1 MRRLCGVLVALLM
14 LLAGAMVAAAESETG
29 GEPGSW
35 LKNALGER
43 ESGSTRREKR
53 YVAMLTI
60 DGELSA
66 YDAYYDHAGTLD
78 AIDALIDDQENA
90 GLILLL
96 NTPGGGLYEA
106 DELLHE
112 LKTYKELTG
121 RPVAAYMEQECC
133 SAGVFAAMGADLIFA
148 SRMTLTGNVGV
159 YMESSSDAGLLEKL
173 GVEQIY
179 VASGENK
186 VNGYPELTQEQRAIL
201 QALVDESFE
210 LFLQEIET
218 SRGLTRAQM
227 EPFMDGRLLSAIQA
241 KEMGL
246 IDGVGY
252 YDEAIDTFYETFGWG
267 DAPLQDVT
275 PEWEDGFGGLDN
287 SDLLDWIVN
296 LEKQTGGADAARTAR
311 TTRAA
316 GGFKGR

>member
-1 MRRLCGVLVALLM
+1 MRRLCGVLAALLM
-14 LLAGAMVAAAESETG
+14 LLAGAMAAAAEDAQGS
-29 GEPGSW
+29 EPGSW
-35 LKNALGER
+35 LKSALGDR
-43 ESGSTRREKR
+43 EGGHGVREER
-53 YVAMLTI
+53 YVAMLAI

-66 YDAYYDHAGTLD
+66 YDAYYDHLGTLD
-78 AIDALIDDQENA
+78 VIDALIDDRENV

-133 SAGVFAAMGADLIFA
+133 SAGVYVAMGADAILA

-159 YMESSSDAGLLEKL
+159 YMESSSEAGLLDKL
-173 GVEQIY
+173 GIERIY

-186 VNGYPELTQEQRAIL
+186 VDGYPELTQEQRAIL

-210 LFLQEIET
+210 FFLQEIEA

-227 EPFMDGRLLSAIQA
+227 EPFMDGRLLSAVQA
-241 KEMGL
+241 KEFGL
-246 IDGVGY
+246 IDGICY
-252 YDEAIDTFYETFGWG
+252 YDEAMDAFYETFDWG

-275 PEWEDGFGGLDN
+275 PVWEDDFSGYDDT
-287 SDLLDWIVN
+287 DLLDWLKK
-296 LEKQTGGADAARTAR
+296 LEEQAGAADALHTVRTP
-311 TTRAA
+311 
-316 GGFKGR
+316 GGFKAR